1 MNPLVP
7 NEMKIRQNLLNS
19 SNVFIKESLKFI
31 KSMMTKRKLCKER
44 GRRYIKEILHSIFFI
59 GYINKPPIN
68 PRDILETD
76 LHSKLFEKFPDVFQ
90 SYETQLPRRPPFSV
104 LLEVVVETTGDRS
117 VTAILEVLQKLN
129 DDMIIRRSE
138 GNFCGNDFCFG
149 ATVVSCSYF
158 QRGGQKTQNYF
169 GASVSCKGRKAT
181 RIFICLACIE
191 TWNDNMAHAVC
202 LASKH
207 HRSISL
213 PVAVYSMAYQ
223 VCRVREGEN
232 YSHIYEELSPCLL
245 CQEIFPNVTFSPPAT
260 ADQDKPSWN
269 YGNCAEC
276 EAISNLLNGE
286 ISVSEEAEHL
296 NARLVPTLRT
306 LRGHREHQLRGHLN
320 KFNFKITP
328 EARFY
333 NP

>member
-1 MNPLVP
+1 MKPLVP
-7 NEMKIRQNLLNS
+7 NDMKIRQNLLNS
-19 SNVFIKESLKFI
+19 SKVFIKESLKFI
-31 KSMMTKRKLCKER
+31 KSVMTKTNLSQER

-90 SYETQLPRRPPFSV
+90 LYETQLPRRPPFSV

-191 TWNDNMAHAVC
+191 TWNDNVTHAVC
-202 LASKH
+202 LAAEH
-207 HRSISL
+207 HRSIRL
-213 PVAVYSMAYQ
+213 PDAVYSMAYQ

-232 YSHIYEELSPCLL
+232 YSHMYTPLLPCSL
-245 CQEIFPNVTFSPPAT
+245 CQNIFQNVTFSPPAT
-260 ADQDKPSWN
+260 AGQDKASWN

-286 ISVSEEAEHL
+286 ITVNEEAQQL
-296 NARLVPTLRT
+296 NARLMPSLRT
-306 LRGHREHQLRGHLN
+306 LRGHRKQRLRDHLN
-320 KFNFKITP
+320 EHNFNVIPVTT
-328 EARFY
+328 FY